1 MTILCD
7 RDIRDALDDG
17 LIEITPTPSDECIST
32 SAVDLRL
39 SREFRRWKLAERAG
53 LEVVVDPSANGYD
66 FQAIAEEHTESM
78 ALEPDGSIIL
88 RPRDFV
94 LGVTEERVNFPRE
107 HRLAARVEGR
117 SSLARLGVGVHVTAP
132 TIHSGFRGRITL
144 EITNLGNL
152 PVKLRPGQ
160 RACQL
165 IIERLSDAPSEYAV
179 GSFVGQESPTGRGAA
194 PAGSSSGTRTVQ
206 TGGPRGQRARG
217 KGTVKPA
224 KKAKKKR

>member
-7 RDIRDALDDG
+7 RDIRKALDDG
-17 LIEITPTPSDECIST
+17 QIEITPPPSDECIST

-39 SREFRRWKLAERAG
+39 SKEFRRWKLAVRAG
-53 LEVVVDPSANGYD
+53 LEVVVDPSAEGYD
-66 FQAIAEEHTESM
+66 FPSIAEEHTEVI

-88 RPRDFV
+88 RPGDFV
-94 LGVTEERVNFPRE
+94 LAITAERVNFPRE

-132 TIHSGFRGRITL
+132 TIHAGFRGQITL
-144 EITNLGNL
+144 EITNSGNL

-165 IIERLSDAPSEYAV
+165 IIERLSDTPSDDAP
-179 GSFVGQESPTGRGAA
+179 GSFVEQVSATGRRGASA
-194 PAGSSSGTRTVQ
+194 SAERPGPPKPSS
-206 TGGPRGQRARG
+206 PRSKTTTKAKSPRA
-217 KGTVKPA
+217 KPVR
-224 KKAKKKR
+224 KKKR